1 MTGLEL
7 QHFLT
12 HLAVQEK
19 VSASTQNQAL
29 CALVFFYKH
38 GLKKDMGE
46 LEGLV
51 LAKRPARIPLVF
63 SREEVQAIMTKLN
76 GMYWIMAMLLY
87 GAGLRLVECLRLR
100 VKNIDFQYNP
110 IIVRDAK
117 EDKDRLVPLPQRLKE
132 SLKAHIFHTLKNQ
145 WIFEDFSNFVVR
157 ES

>member
-1 MTGLEL
+1 
-7 QHFLT
+7 
-12 HLAVQEK
+12 
-19 VSASTQNQAL
+19 
-29 CALVFFYKH
+29 
-38 GLKKDMGE
+38 MGE

-63 SREEVQAIMTKLN
+63 SREEVQAIMTKLD